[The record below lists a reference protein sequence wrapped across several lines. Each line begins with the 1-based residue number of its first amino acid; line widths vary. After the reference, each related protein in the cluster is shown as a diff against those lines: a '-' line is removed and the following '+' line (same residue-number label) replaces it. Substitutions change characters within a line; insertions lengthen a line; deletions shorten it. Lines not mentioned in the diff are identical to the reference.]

1 MAMHLYMS
9 QEALLLHRQPGPSD
23 LYNYRGECG
32 PGDDPQA
39 FARLMAVKGYDV
51 AIAATGEAGPITS
64 PTGKLSTEHW
74 RGIPRRNI
82 GGSE

>member
-39 FARLMAVKGYDV
+39 FARLMAVKGYNV
-51 AIAATGEAGPITS
+51 VIRSTGEPGPITG
-64 PTGKLSTEHW
+64 PTGIVNTDHW
-74 RGIPRRNI
+74 RGIPLRNL
-82 GGSE
+82 GRSQ